1 MPTQL
6 YAYKFHE
13 LPEIPR
19 VNTIN
24 VEVEDGWETNNR
36 VNTISIE
43 IEDEWETIGTCKNVL
58 RSLVIFV
65 ENFQE
70 RGRVIEVSIASKL
83 ARMCRVLGLRFRC
96 QCQNYGPFLDPYYS
110 TAPNI

>member
-43 IEDEWETIGTCKNVL
+43 IEDEWETKN
-58 RSLVIFV
+58 S
-65 ENFQE
+65 
-70 RGRVIEVSIASKL
+70 S
-83 ARMCRVLGLRFRC
+83 
-96 QCQNYGPFLDPYYS
+96 
-110 TAPNI
+110 